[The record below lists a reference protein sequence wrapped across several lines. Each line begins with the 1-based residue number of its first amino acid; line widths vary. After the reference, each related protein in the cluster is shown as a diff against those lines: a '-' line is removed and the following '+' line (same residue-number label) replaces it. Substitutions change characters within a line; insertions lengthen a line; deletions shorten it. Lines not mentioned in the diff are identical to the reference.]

1 LPDLNTTEQQQV
13 KRVVQIVLTFIS
25 PHVRRGRTAVAMLGT
40 LRAELYPSCAGISGA
55 WKAPLKALGHR
66 DYRLRDFK
74 KNKLSMRS
82 LAEAVE

>member
-1 LPDLNTTEQQQV
+1 
-13 KRVVQIVLTFIS
+13 
-25 PHVRRGRTAVAMLGT
+25 MLGT